1 MQLLLRWQTKIF
13 KVRIFRAFFYI
24 KILTLCE
31 YEKFAT
37 VKPFHNFRVQ
47 QKNSNKHLLLAEVNL
62 VEELKDSKTQSQA
75 FEVLVN
81 TYKKR
86 LYWHIRSIV
95 LNHDDADDV
104 LQNTFIKVFRNI
116 NNFKGDSK
124 LYSWMYRIAT
134 NESLTF
140 LKQKQKKT
148 GISNEE
154 LQHQMLSNLEADVYF
169 EGDDIQLKLQQAI
182 ATLPEK
188 QKLVFNMKYFQELK
202 YEEISQILETS
213 VGGLKA
219 SYHYAIKKLEAYLK
233 DT

>member
-1 MQLLLRWQTKIF
+1 M
-13 KVRIFRAFFYI
+13 
-24 KILTLCE
+24 
-31 YEKFAT
+31 
-37 VKPFHNFRVQ
+37 
-47 QKNSNKHLLLAEVNL
+47 LAEINL
-62 VEELKDSKTQSQA
+62 IEELKDSKTQSKA

-81 TYKKR
+81 TYNKR

-116 NNFKGDSK
+116 DGFKGDSK
-124 LYSWMYRIAT
+124 LYTWIYRIAT

-140 LKQKQKKT
+140 LKQKQKKS

-154 LQHQMLSNLEADVYF
+154 LQNQMLSKLEADVYF
-169 EGDDIQLKLQQAI
+169 EGDEIQLKLQQAI

-202 YEEISQILETS
+202 YDEISEILETS

-219 SYHYAIKKLEAYLK
+219 SYHLAVKKLEAFLK
-233 DT
+233 DE